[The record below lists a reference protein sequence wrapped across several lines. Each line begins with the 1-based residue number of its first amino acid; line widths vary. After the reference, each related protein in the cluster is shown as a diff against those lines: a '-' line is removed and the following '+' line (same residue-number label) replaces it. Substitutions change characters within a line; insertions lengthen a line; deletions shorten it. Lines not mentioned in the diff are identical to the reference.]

1 MTRRA
6 RCPRCHKAVLDPL
19 SAEPENR
26 PADYPFC
33 SERCRLLD
41 LSKWLQG
48 EYSIP
53 TNAPLDVGPMDVGT
67 TDAGSFDSP
76 VED

>member
-6 RCPRCHKAVLDPL
+6 RCPRCHKSVGVDPD
-19 SAEPENR
+19 NR

-53 TNAPLDVGPMDVGT
+53 MTAPSEAGPLD
-67 TDAGSFDSP
+67 GSI
-76 VED
+76 EE